1 MTDPS
6 IVVGGGRQAGWK
18 KSTHIW
24 LFELDTQHGRGGKTM
39 VFVFRVEL
47 HEILKILSILL
58 YVELVIDA
66 EN

>member
-1 MTDPS
+1 
-6 IVVGGGRQAGWK
+6 
-18 KSTHIW
+18 
-24 LFELDTQHGRGGKTM
+24 M

>member
-1 MTDPS
+1 MQP
-6 IVVGGGRQAGWK
+6 RK

>member
-6 IVVGGGRQAGWK
+6 EGGEGVHAAPK

>member
-1 MTDPS
+1 
-6 IVVGGGRQAGWK
+6 
-18 KSTHIW
+18 
-24 LFELDTQHGRGGKTM
+24 M

-47 HEILKILSILL
+47 HEILKILLILL